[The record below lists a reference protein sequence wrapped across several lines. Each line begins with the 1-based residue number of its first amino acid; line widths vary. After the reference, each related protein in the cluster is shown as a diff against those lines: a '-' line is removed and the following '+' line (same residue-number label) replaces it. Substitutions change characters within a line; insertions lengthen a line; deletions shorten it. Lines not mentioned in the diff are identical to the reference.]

1 MRMEQRIIIHF
12 LDPSSRLRAE
22 LSRIA
27 FALGYHAE
35 VYSDLTE
42 LTARELD
49 SGIIVSRDDQVS
61 GGIESLVEK
70 LDRSR
75 VWLPLIALA
84 EQPTISRAV
93 ACMKAGA
100 LDYLR
105 LPLDLE
111 VFDNSLRKIDREA
124 NDMAEARRKMFE
136 ARNRISNLSNRE
148 REVLDWLAR
157 GRSNKAIAREL
168 DISPRTVEIHR
179 ANMMAKLGASHSAD
193 AVRLAI
199 EAQITQPAQY
209 MM

>member
-1 MRMEQRIIIHF
+1 MEQRIIIHF

-35 VYSDLTE
+35 VYADIDE
-42 LTARELD
+42 LTTRDLE
-49 SGIIVSRDDQVS
+49 SGIIVARDDQAT
-61 GGIESLVEK
+61 GGIEALVDK
-70 LDRSR
+70 LDAAK

-93 ACMKAGA
+93 ASMKAGA

-124 NDMAEARRKMFE
+124 NAMAAARRKMFE

-179 ANMMAKLGASHSAD
+179 ANMMAKLGASHAAE
-193 AVRLAI
+193 AVRLSI
-199 EAQITQPAQY
+199 EAQIANSPQY
-209 MM
+209 LVS